1 MGFHEVDIII
11 VENGRKMT
19 CFNGVEYVVSNGSAV
34 NNGKGKIFCTQADFD
49 LIKSHTSERK
59 KPPA

>member
-1 MGFHEVDIII
+1 MGFWGVDIIV
-11 VENGRKMT
+11 VEDGYRMK
-19 CFNGVEYVVSNGSAV
+19 CPNGVDYVVSNGSAV

-49 LIKSHTSERK
+49 SIKSHTSETK